1 MPIRDGAPLGAPTW
15 IDLLTSDL
23 DRAKDFYGTVFGWT
37 FESAGPEYG
46 GYVTASKDGRPV
58 AGLMGNDPQFRT
70 PDGWTTYLHTA
81 DIKATL
87 AAATAAGGAPCSEPM
102 EIKDKG
108 HMATLTDPTGAF
120 FGLWQPNGHNGFEVV
135 NEAGAPVYFQL
146 TTRDYGKALEFYREV
161 FGWQTETVSD
171 TDEFRYSTA
180 IFDDD
185 ALLGVMDGTRDLGRG
200 CAVELVLL
208 PRRRGRRQDRAIGEG
223 ERRHRDPR
231 RRGHPVRPA
240 GRGRGSHR
248 RGLQPV
254 VAGSVTSG
262 CWAPWP
268 LRRVSSS
275 SR

>member
-1 MPIRDGAPLGAPTW
+1 VPIRNSAPLGAPCW

-81 DIKATL
+81 DIKASL
-87 AAATAAGGAPCSEPM
+87 AAATAAEGALCSEAM

-120 FGLWQPNGHNGFEVV
+120 FGLWQPTGHQGFEVV
-135 NEAGAPVYFQL
+135 KEDGAPVYHQL
-146 TTRDYGKALEFYREV
+146 TTRDYAKALDFYREV
-161 FGWQTETVSD
+161 FGWHTETVSD

-180 IFDDD
+180 SFDGDP
-185 ALLGVMDGTRDLGRG
+185 LVGVMDGSRDLFDGVPSNWFFFLGAEDVDKTVQLVKENGGTVIRDAEDTPYGRLA
-200 CAVELVLL
+200 AV
-208 PRRRGRRQDRAIGEG
+208 A
-223 ERRHRDPR
+223 DPT
-231 RRGHPVRPA
+231 GA
-240 GRGRGSHR
+240 GFN
-248 RGLQPV
+248 L
-254 VAGSVTSG
+254 
-262 CWAPWP
+262 
-268 LRRVSSS
+268 SSLDQ
-275 SR
+275 